1 MSDKLTLAQN
11 SRYVSVKPDGA
22 STYTP
27 NQTVRFYLDES
38 LGYIKGRET
47 YLSFDLYN
55 NTTHRWGLPKGAG
68 ANAIIN
74 RIDIYSRSTGQ
85 LLETL
90 SNYNKWVCIEN
101 QYCHDDFS
109 NMAIHEG
116 VSDEPS
122 QHTNHYIAHNSN
134 NVIRYVRQL
143 NPKNINDNLISPMH
157 ATNGSVVPQPR
168 RFCLPLRTGIFRH
181 WDDEKLIPILNMGG
195 LRIDIHLA
203 PVGEVCKALG
213 FVSSLNEETSNRVA
227 SLSPLGQGIK
237 IRDIA
242 AASNPLTDVETDE
255 SNEHGYFS
263 GVNDTGLWVGARVHL
278 VGTVGGVVTTFP
290 SVTVT
295 AIAASGTVGRMTITT
310 TGDFINGNANA
321 ITNVSLHLDTDQSFN
336 YELQNPELKVVQM
349 VVPKQQ
355 MEKLAKPMK
364 YVFTSYDE
372 HLDTLPTS
380 SKRYEF
386 NINSVAS
393 KAKAL
398 FCQFV
403 NTNTENDIFDMTY
416 YSGESPTESHL
427 RSQILFMDNK
437 LHPLH
442 EINPYKFNDK
452 SLTLNELV
460 KALRAINKPPLSLG
474 SNKAGDLNDYTN
486 TYLYARELARGD
498 YVKDIRDSEPQIR
511 FKFSNIRAH
520 NYRLHAFV
528 FSKRVLD
535 ISPKGLMVEL

>member
-1 MSDKLTLAQN
+1 MSDKLTHAQN
-11 SRYVSVKPDGA
+11 SRYVSIKPDGA
-22 STYTP
+22 SVYAP

-90 SNYNKWVCIEN
+90 TNYNKWTCIEN

-109 NMAIHEG
+109 NMALHEG
-116 VSDEPS
+116 VGDEPS
-122 QHTNHYIAHNSN
+122 QYTNYYQARN
-134 NVIRYVRQL
+134 NNTVIRYVRQL
-143 NPKNINDNLISPMH
+143 NPGDINDNLISPMH
-157 ATNGSVVPQPR
+157 ATNGTVQAQPR
-168 RFCLPLRTGIFRH
+168 RFCIPLRAGLFRH

-195 LRIDIHLA
+195 LRIDILLA
-203 PVGEVCKALG
+203 PVEQVCKAFGALST
-213 FVSSLNEETSNRVA
+213 FDKLQENRIKKLNSTGV
-227 SLSPLGQGIK
+227 GIR
-237 IRDIA
+237 INNIA
-242 AASNPLTDVETDE
+242 GGSAPLTDVTTLQTNVNSYFTNVTD
-255 SNEHGYFS
+255 S
-263 GVNDTGLWVGARVHL
+263 GLWVGASVFLR
-278 VGTVGGVVTTFP
+278 GTVGGVVTDFP
-290 SVTVT
+290 AVTVSAITTT
-295 AIAASGTVGRMTITT
+295 ATNGSIQITT
-310 TGDFINGNANA
+310 TGDFINGNAGA
-321 ITNVSLHLDTDQSFN
+321 ITNANLYLSDTQNFN
-336 YELQNPELKVVQM
+336 YELQNPEIKVVQM
-349 VVPKQQ
+349 VVPKEQ
-355 MEKLAKPMK
+355 MNKLAKPMK

-380 SKRYEF
+380 SRRHEF

-403 NTNTENDIFDMTY
+403 DSATEEDICDMTY
-416 YSGESPTESHL
+416 YSGLSPTESNL

-442 EINPYKFNDK
+442 EINPYKENDK
-452 SLTLNELV
+452 CLTLNELV
-460 KALRAINKPPLSLG
+460 KALRAINKSPLSLG
-474 SNKAGDLNDYTN
+474 SNKDGDLNDYTN
-486 TYLYARELARGD
+486 TFLYARELARGD

-511 FKFSNIRAH
+511 FKFNNTRA
-520 NYRLHAFV
+520 NNVRLHAFV
-528 FSKRVLD
+528 FSKKIID
-535 ISPKGLMVEL
+535 ISPNGLMVEL